1 MNWRAPCNPA
11 IPLAVIYAA
20 AAVLMWRFVL

>member
-1 MNWRAPCNPA
+1 MSLRARIPA
-11 IPLAVIYAA
+11 AYPLAVIYAA